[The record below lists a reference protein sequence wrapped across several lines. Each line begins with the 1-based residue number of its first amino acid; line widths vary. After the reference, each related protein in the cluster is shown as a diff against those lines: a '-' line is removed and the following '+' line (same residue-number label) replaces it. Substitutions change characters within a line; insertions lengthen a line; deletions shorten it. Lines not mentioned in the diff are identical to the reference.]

1 MLPIRF
7 GGSVMTTTYMRID
20 KEEFRV
26 IYKALRKLLE
36 QGNLSEYSFDR
47 EISEHLMEEIQKNIF
62 FCGTT
67 RKNWQVV
74 DWNDPAGKSF
84 SKGRKQ
90 YDHYGDFE

>member
-1 MLPIRF
+1 
-7 GGSVMTTTYMRID
+7 MTTTYMRID

-74 DWNDPAGKSF
+74 DWNDPAGNPLVREENSMTIMEILNNEF
-84 SKGRKQ
+84 
-90 YDHYGDFE
+90 

>member
-1 MLPIRF
+1 
-7 GGSVMTTTYMRID
+7 MRID

-47 EISEHLMEEIQKNIF
+47 EISENLMEKINSNIF

-74 DWNDPAGKSF
+74 DWNDPAGKSL
-84 SKGRKQ
+84 SMGRKQ

>member
-7 GGSVMTTTYMRID
+7 GGSLMTTTYMRID
-20 KEEFRV
+20 KNDFSV
-26 IYKALRKLLE
+26 IYRALNHYLE
-36 QGNLSEYSFDR
+36 EGNLSKYDLDR
-47 EISEHLMEEIQKNIF
+47 EVAEYLTEKIQKNIF